1 MRDSIFGFKHRV
13 YNTCKYTIS
22 NMWNVRIN
30 TNNINNK
37 KGLKKRA
44 KTDITKI
51 VGGES
56 LKNNIHY
63 FSPHPVYVSFQ
74 SL

>member
-1 MRDSIFGFKHRV
+1 
-13 YNTCKYTIS
+13 
-22 NMWNVRIN
+22 MWNVRIN

-51 VGGES
+51 VGGGS